1 MRAIHTTKGGK
12 PETVDIR
19 RFATACIEHG
29 PLAPVLGRL
38 IDLLVA
44 NGIMNGGQVLH
55 VLGIADGTLEVE
67 DV

>member
-1 MRAIHTTKGGK
+1 MRAIHTPKGGK

-19 RFATACIEHG
+19 RFSTDRIEQG
-29 PLAPVLGRL
+29 PIAPVLGRL

-55 VLGIADGTLEVE
+55 VLGLSDGTLEVE